1 MSTEKPLILVV
12 DDEPDIRELIKDILE
27 DEAYRVITA
36 SNGEEARLIFTQKQ
50 PQLVL
55 LDIWMPDVDGISL
68 LKEFKQQNTGVTIVM
83 MSGHGTIETAV
94 EATRSGASDFIEKPL
109 SMAKLLRAV
118 ELAIENRAKQAAQ
131 RYEFAL

>member
-1 MSTEKPLILVV
+1 VSTEKPLILVV

-27 DEAYRVITA
+27 DEAYRVVTA
-36 SNGEEARLIFTQKQ
+36 SNGEEARLVFTQNQ

-68 LKEFKQQNTGVTIVM
+68 LKEFKQQNAGVTIVM

-118 ELAIENRAKQAAQ
+118 
-131 RYEFAL
+131 